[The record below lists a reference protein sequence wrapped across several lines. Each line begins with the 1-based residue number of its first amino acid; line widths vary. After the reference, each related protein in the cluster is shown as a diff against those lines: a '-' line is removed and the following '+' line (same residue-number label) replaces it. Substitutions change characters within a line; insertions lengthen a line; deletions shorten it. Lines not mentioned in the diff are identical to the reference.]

1 MGKLEDKVVIV
12 TGAGTGIG
20 KAIAHAF
27 AAAGAKLV
35 IGSRN
40 RINLERTAAELR
52 RDYYA
57 TVTVVIADVTNSNQV
72 RRLFKKVMDEHGQLD
87 ILVNNAGTGGYTPI
101 DEMSLKQWNDIVG
114 VNLTGV
120 FLCTRE
126 ALKIMRQQRA
136 GRIINIGSISG
147 HKPRLDQSAYS
158 AAKGGLITFT
168 RSTALEG
175 REYGVTAG
183 ILHPGLVDTADEPF
197 GQNMDEPAVYRDDIA
212 AAAVTIA
219 ALPPDVNMFDTTVMP
234 TKQAYVGRG

>member
-1 MGKLEDKVVIV
+1 MGTLEDKVAIV

-27 AAAGAKLV
+27 AAEGAKLV

-72 RRLFKKVMDEHGQLD
+72 RRLFKKAMDEHGQLD
-87 ILVNNAGTGGYTPI
+87 ILVNNAATGGYTPI
-101 DEMSLKQWNDIVG
+101 DQMSLRQWNEIVG

-136 GRIINIGSISG
+136 GRIINIGSISA

-183 ILHPGLVDTADEPF
+183 ILHPGLVDVSDEPF
-197 GQNMDEPAVYRDDIA
+197 GQGLDEPAVYRDDIA

-219 ALPPDVNMFDTTVMP
+219 ALPPDVNMFDTTVTA
-234 TKQAYVGRG
+234 TKQVYVGRG